1 MTGSDVQSYACVR
14 PRIYRD
20 ARLSETCG
28 VKWQGVGSDRPKT
41 GTEIQNAA
49 LAKALQTRF
58 EFTRADIDRFG
69 VSNLS
74 YNCYIKVDGKYFKPA
89 VHPLHCRE
97 DERGLGE
104 KDLIHLH
111 VASPAEKA
119 LLPREAPLDLEEAN
133 EAHVQTLIHL
143 LSTDGA
149 KDALRLKPPY
159 NIKVDIQS
167 LRHLPQMDTLLG
179 KCDSYVIVR
188 CGDQEQRTKKKKNNL
203 DPDFKETF
211 EFKVTDSLQ
220 SLIVNVMDWEM
231 SGRDEEVGSN
241 QIQVGNLM
249 AGTVA
254 HQLTI
259 RGSKDNNVVIGK
271 DKEETTVL
279 FSVTPEAIRRGQSHF

>member
-1 MTGSDVQSYACVR
+1 MAGTVAHQLTIRGSKDNNVVIGKDKEETTVLFSVTPEA
-14 PRIYRD
+14 P
-20 ARLSETCG
+20 ARL
-28 VKWQGVGSDRPKT
+28 T
-41 GTEIQNAA
+41 GQSTQNPPQMGDSPGQDEEGYMLAREVA
-49 LAKALQTRF
+49 LKFSCQR
-58 EFTRADIDRFG
+58 
-69 VSNLS
+69 
-74 YNCYIKVDGKYFKPA
+74 
-89 VHPLHCRE
+89 LH
-97 DERGLGE
+97 
-104 KDLIHLH
+104 K
-111 VASPAEKA
+111 
-119 LLPREAPLDLEEAN
+119 LLPSEGD
-133 EAHVQTLIHL
+133 
-143 LSTDGA
+143 
-149 KDALRLKPPY
+149 KDALCIKPPY
-159 NIKVDIQS
+159 NIKVDIKS
-167 LRHLPQMDTLLG
+167 LRHLPQMDTLG